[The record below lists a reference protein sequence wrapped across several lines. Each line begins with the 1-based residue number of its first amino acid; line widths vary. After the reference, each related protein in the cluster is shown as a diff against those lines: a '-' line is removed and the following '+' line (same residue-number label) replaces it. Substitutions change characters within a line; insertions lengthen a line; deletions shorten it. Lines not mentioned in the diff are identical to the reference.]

1 MELPKLNLGSLRDQV
16 TKTLERG
23 KKEKPNNNGK
33 GAPKKNGNKGP
44 KNSKEKRTAKPKSDN
59 GHKKESSD
67 DVLRTAALELGA
79 TEEDI
84 KLVDGVDD
92 DASEQEFE
100 DAPVDNKLK
109 KELSKFMKGLD
120 LEEPE
125 SVEEEQQGGEEEAEE
140 EEEEVVEEESEEG
153 AGPDSEIEPEKKP
166 EEAKPTSKKSD
177 RLQSL
182 QTVSSDRLVVPPRND
197 WFNEKL
203 PDVKSSTLQPKEI
216 EELYENAKRM
226 YNKEQETYIEEF
238 NKSSSQK
245 RFLSQVL
252 TGGTLNDKISALTL
266 LIQESPLHNHKALE
280 TMFAMCQKK
289 SRTAALQCIE
299 ALVDLF
305 VNGVIP
311 ADRKL
316 RYFNKQPLRKDMSPK
331 EMVVFYFED
340 YLKKKYFQFIGTLEK
355 LLQDSIVH
363 VRTKVVG
370 YVFALLRAKP
380 EQEANLLRIGVNKL
394 GDIDN
399 KVASKTSYHILLLEQ
414 QHPAMKEIV
423 VENIFDVLFRKNNDH
438 HAIYYSTIT
447 INQTILTRKE
457 DKLANKLMDAYFKL
471 FEKLLLETDSSNV
484 TKLKEADHQKDGR
497 RKRNFKRGKKG
508 GKSEKNEK
516 SEQEAL
522 EERNSKMFAAILTGL
537 NRAFPF
543 STLSASV
550 FESHLDTLFRITH
563 SANFNTSV
571 QALMLIHRITQK
583 GEINKDRYYRTL
595 YESLLDD
602 RLVSSSKQN
611 IYLNLLF
618 QSLKEDTNKD
628 RVMAF
633 VKRICQ
639 VCLNWI
645 NIGPVAGMVYLLVE
659 LEKEVPEVRNLV
671 FNAPLEDGEQKKEY
685 DSRKR
690 DPQFANA
697 QDSSLWEL
705 NVFSNHFHPTVTH
718 YTEAFFA
725 NNTKDLQKPNL
736 GLFTLAHFLDR
747 FVYKKAKMKPTTH
760 GQSIMQPLAGAHT
773 GQLLVKTDVHGQLPT
788 NTEDWINKKASEIR
802 PEDRFFYEYFS
813 TRQEKALASKMDREL
828 NRKVR
833 EDDDEES
840 DIDEDSVWNALV
852 KSNPEVEG
860 PSEDEL
866 SDFEMSE
873 LSDEEEQEEVEE
885 EEEEEEDEDE
895 DGLVTLRTVDDLE
908 DDDEE
913 AEQEEAEPSTGKF
926 SDSSDSDIGELMGE
940 SEDESEEEEE
950 EEEEQEQEEEEEE
963 ESRKRSKQSTG
974 QSKKLKSLPT
984 FASADDYAEYLNS
997 SEDEY

>member
-33 GAPKKNGNKGP
+33 RAPKKNGNKGP
-44 KNSKEKRTAKPKSDN
+44 KNSKEKHTAKPKSN
-59 GHKKESSD
+59 NSHKKESSD

-92 DASEQEFE
+92 EASEQEFE

-125 SVEEEQQGGEEEAEE
+125 SVEEEQQGGEEEVEEEAEE
-140 EEEEVVEEESEEG
+140 EEEEESEEG

-885 EEEEEEDEDE
+885 EEEEDEDE

-908 DDDEE
+908 DDDED

-950 EEEEQEQEEEEEE
+950 EEEQEEEEEE

>member
-16 TKTLERG
+16 TKTLERE

-44 KNSKEKRTAKPKSDN
+44 KNSKEKHTAKPKSDN
-59 GHKKESSD
+59 SHKKESSD

-471 FEKLLLETDSSNV
+471 FEKLLLETDSRNV

-885 EEEEEEDEDE
+885 EEEEDEDE

-950 EEEEQEQEEEEEE
+950 EQEQEEEEEE

>member
-1 MELPKLNLGSLRDQV
+1 MSMELPKLNLGSLKDQV

-23 KKEKPNNNGK
+23 KKEKANKNRK
-33 GAPKKNGNKGP
+33 ATPKKDGKKG
-44 KNSKEKRTAKPKSDN
+44 SKKSKKKQTAKPRSDN
-59 GHKKESSD
+59 SPTKDSSE

-79 TEEDI
+79 SEEDI

-92 DASEQEFE
+92 EASEQEFD
-100 DAPVDNKLK
+100 DAPVDGKLK

-120 LEEPE
+120 FEEPE
-125 SVEEEQQGGEEEAEE
+125 LAAEE
-140 EEEEVVEEESEEG
+140 EEEEEGEEKEEGEEEQEEEKLGTGSGQESEF
-153 AGPDSEIEPEKKP
+153 EPEKKA
-166 EEAKPTSKKSD
+166 EESKPNSKKSD

-203 PDVKSSTLQPKEI
+203 PDVKGSALLPKEI

-280 TMFAMCQKK
+280 TMFAMCEKK

-299 ALVDLF
+299 ALADLF

-316 RYFNKQPLRKDMSPK
+316 KYFNKQPLRKDLSPK
-331 EMVVFYFED
+331 EMIVFYFED

-447 INQTILTRKE
+447 LNQTILTRKE

-471 FEKLLLETDSSNV
+471 FEKLLLETDSGN
-484 TKLKEADHQKDGR
+484 TAKLREADHQKKGR

-516 SEQEAL
+516 SEQEVL

-563 SANFNTSV
+563 SSNFNTSV

-602 RLVSSSKQN
+602 RLVTSSKQN

-645 NIGPVAGMVYLLVE
+645 NIGPVAGMVFLLVE
-659 LEKEVPEVRNLV
+659 LEKEVPEIRNLV

-690 DPQFANA
+690 DPQFSNA

-725 NNTKDLQKPNL
+725 NDTKDLQKPNL

-747 FVYKKAKMKPTTH
+747 FVYKKAKMKPATH

-773 GQLLVKTDVHGQLPT
+773 GSLLVKTDVHGELPT
-788 NTEDWINKKASEIR
+788 NTEDWINRKASEIR

-813 TRQEKALASKMDREL
+813 TRQEKALASKMDKEL
-828 NRKVR
+828 NRKLQR
-833 EDDDEES
+833 DDEES
-840 DIDEDSVWNALV
+840 DIDEESVWNALV

-873 LSDEEEQEEVEE
+873 LSDEEELEEVEE
-885 EEEEEEDEDE
+885 EEEEEDDE

-913 AEQEEAEPSTGKF
+913 VEEEEAEPRAGKF

-940 SEDESEEEEE
+940 SEDESEENASEEDE
-950 EEEEQEQEEEEEE
+950 A
-963 ESRKRSKQSTG
+963 ESRKRSKQSAG
-974 QSKKLKSLPT
+974 QSKKLKALPT
-984 FASADDYAEYLNS
+984 FASAEDYAEYLNS
-997 SEDEY
+997 SEDE

>member
-33 GAPKKNGNKGP
+33 RAPKKNGNKGP
-44 KNSKEKRTAKPKSDN
+44 KNSKEKHTAKPKSN
-59 GHKKESSD
+59 NSHKKESSD

-92 DASEQEFE
+92 EASEQEFE

-125 SVEEEQQGGEEEAEE
+125 SVEEEQQGGEEEVEEEEEE

-153 AGPDSEIEPEKKP
+153 AGSISEIEPEKKP

-177 RLQSL
+177 KLQSL

-471 FEKLLLETDSSNV
+471 FEKLLLETDSSNI

-885 EEEEEEDEDE
+885 EEEEDEDE

-908 DDDEE
+908 DDDED

-950 EEEEQEQEEEEEE
+950 EEEQEEEEEE

>member
-59 GHKKESSD
+59 SHKKESSD

-109 KELSKFMKGLD
+109 KELFKFMKGLD

-316 RYFNKQPLRKDMSPK
+316 RYFNKQPLRKDISPK

-618 QSLKEDTNKD
+618 QSLKEDTKKD

-885 EEEEEEDEDE
+885 VEEDEDEDE

-950 EEEEQEQEEEEEE
+950 EQEQEEEEEE

>member
-33 GAPKKNGNKGP
+33 RAPKKNGNKGP
-44 KNSKEKRTAKPKSDN
+44 KNSKEKHTAKPKSN
-59 GHKKESSD
+59 NSHKKESSD

-125 SVEEEQQGGEEEAEE
+125 SVEEEQQGGEEEVEEEE

-153 AGPDSEIEPEKKP
+153 AGSNSEIEPEKKP

-177 RLQSL
+177 RLQNL

-216 EELYENAKRM
+216 EVLYENAKRM

-885 EEEEEEDEDE
+885 EEEEDE

-950 EEEEQEQEEEEEE
+950 EEEQEEEEEE

>member
-1 MELPKLNLGSLRDQV
+1 MELPKLNLGSLKDQV

-23 KKEKPNNNGK
+23 KKENPNQKGK
-33 GAPKKNGNKGP
+33 AGPKTDGNKG
-44 KNSKEKRTAKPKSDN
+44 SKDNRKKQTAKPRSDDN
-59 GHKKESSD
+59 HNEDNSE
-67 DVLRTAALELGA
+67 DVLRAAALELGA

-84 KLVDGVDD
+84 RLIDGVDD
-92 DASEQEFE
+92 EASEQEFD
-100 DAPVDNKLK
+100 DAPVDKSLK
-109 KELSKFMKGLD
+109 KELFKFMKGLD
-120 LEEPE
+120 LEDPE
-125 SVEEEQQGGEEEAEE
+125 VAEE
-140 EEEEVVEEESEEG
+140 EEEEEEEEEK
-153 AGPDSEIEPEKKP
+153 AQVEIAAVPDSTA
-166 EEAKPTSKKSD
+166 EESQPSPKKSD
-177 RLQSL
+177 KLQSL
-182 QTVSSDRLVVPPRND
+182 QTVSSDRLVVAPRND

-203 PDVKSSTLQPKEI
+203 PDVKGNALSPKEI
-216 EELYENAKRM
+216 EELYDNAKRL
-226 YNKEQETYIEEF
+226 YNKEQETYTEEF

-280 TMFAMCQKK
+280 TMFAMCEKK

-305 VNGVIP
+305 INGVIP

-316 RYFNKQPLRKDMSPK
+316 RYFNKQPLRKNMSPK
-331 EMVVFYFED
+331 EMIVFYFED

-370 YVFALLRAKP
+370 YVFSLLSAKP

-471 FEKLLLETDSSNV
+471 FEKLLLETDSTNT

-563 SANFNTSV
+563 SSNFNTSV

-602 RLVSSSKQN
+602 RLVTSSKQN

-645 NIGPVAGMVYLLVE
+645 NIGPVVGMVYLLVE
-659 LEKEVPEVRNLV
+659 IEKEVPEIRNLV
-671 FNAPLEDGEQKKEY
+671 FNAPVEDGEQKKEY

-690 DPQFANA
+690 DPQFSNA
-697 QDSSLWEL
+697 QDSSLWEM
-705 NVFSNHFHPTVTH
+705 NVFSNHFHPTVSH

-725 NNTKDLQKPNL
+725 NETKDLQKPNL
-736 GLFTLAHFLDR
+736 GLFTLSHFLDR

-773 GQLLVKTDVHGQLPT
+773 GQLLVKTDVHGELPT

-813 TRQEKALASKMDREL
+813 TRQEKALASKMDKEL
-828 NRKVR
+828 NRKMR

-873 LSDEEEQEEVEE
+873 LSDEEELEEVEE
-885 EEEEEEDEDE
+885 EEEEEEDEE
-895 DGLVTLRTVDDLE
+895 GLVKLRTVDDLE
-908 DDDEE
+908 VDDDEE
-913 AEQEEAEPSTGKF
+913 IEEEEDEPSTGKF

-940 SEDESEEEEE
+940 SEDESED
-950 EEEEQEQEEEEEE
+950 EEEQEEEA
-963 ESRKRSKQSTG
+963 ESRKRPKQSTG

-984 FASADDYAEYLNS
+984 FASADDYAQYLNS